1 MKALDTEPKRRFAI
15 VEYTLRE
22 VSTDKPLELHPVRLT
37 PA

>member
-22 VSTDKPLELHPVRLT
+22 VSTDKPLHACSP
-37 PA
+37 